1 MVPTAVGSGA
11 DDEDDDDDAAAAAVD
26 DDDDD
31 DDDPVSSLTS
41 AENHAVNFV
50 EADACGMCEG

>member
-11 DDEDDDDDAAAAAVD
+11 DDEDDDDDDAAAA
-26 DDDDD
+26 DDDD